1 MSKLSVIIP
10 FCNEHPQVLFTIQ
23 NIAQELRDR
32 VDFEVIAVNNY
43 CDEVT
48 KQGRIEDEAG
58 ESIKSS
64 VLGNKWLKY
73 LTYTDKLSHW
83 QSKNLAVK
91 NSTGDILVFIDAHC
105 IVARDALFKMFEYYS
120 QHHEE
125 LNGTIHLPLTYKILE
140 SRKLI
145 YKLQTDIDKGIVH
158 YTFTSYRDSDIP
170 YEVPCMSSCG
180 SMMTRKL
187 YDQINGWPTE
197 LGIYGGGEN
206 YLNFVL
212 AILGKKKWIM
222 PGGALHHHGD
232 KRGYNW
238 NATDFIRNR
247 TIASYMYGDQELA
260 RKYID
265 NSKGDKQILDNIY
278 NEVIIKC
285 QSHRNIIKAQQVIN
299 IEDWLKNHI

>member
-32 VDFEVIAVNNY
+32 VDFEILAVNNY
-43 CDEVT
+43 CDEVYN
-48 KQGRIEDEAG
+48 QGRIEDVAG
-58 ESIKSS
+58 ESIKASAA
-64 VLGNKWLKY
+64 GNKWLKY

-105 IVARDALFKMFEYYS
+105 IVARDALYKMFDYYS

-140 SRKLI
+140 YRKLI

-158 YTFTSYRDSDIP
+158 YTFTNYTPKSEP
-170 YEVPCMSSCG
+170 FEVPCMSSCG
-180 SMMTRKL
+180 SMMTRAL

-222 PGGALHHHGD
+222 PGEPLFHHGD

-238 NATDFIRNR
+238 NGTDFARNR
-247 TIASYMYGDQELA
+247 CIASFMYGDTELA
-260 RKYID
+260 RRYMAH
-265 NSKGDKQILDNIY
+265 SKGDQTTLTNIC
-278 NEVIIKC
+278 NEVIAKC
-285 QSHRNIIKAQQVIN
+285 QAHRDIIKNQQVIS
-299 IEDWLKNHI
+299 IEDWIKKQN

>member
-32 VDFEVIAVNNY
+32 TDFEIIAVNNY
-43 CDEVT
+43 CDDVA
-48 KQGRIEDEAG
+48 KQGRIEDDAG
-58 ESIKSS
+58 NAIKSS
-64 VLGNKWLKY
+64 VPGNKWLKY

-105 IVARDALFKMFEYYS
+105 IVARDALYKMFDYYS

-158 YTFTSYRDSDIP
+158 YTFTSYRDSDTP

-247 TIASYMYGDQELA
+247 TIATYMYGDCELA

-265 NSKGDKQILDNIY
+265 NSKGDKQTLDNIY
-278 NEVIIKC
+278 NEVITKC
-285 QSHRNIIKAQQVIN
+285 QPHRNIIKKQQVIN

>member
-32 VDFEVIAVNNY
+32 TDFEIIAVNNY
-43 CDEVT
+43 CDDVS
-48 KQGRIEDEAG
+48 KQGRIEDDAG
-58 ESIKSS
+58 SAIKSS
-64 VLGNKWLKY
+64 VPGNKWLKY

-91 NSTGDILVFIDAHC
+91 NSIGDVLVFIDAHC
-105 IVARDALFKMFEYYS
+105 IVARDALYKMFDYYS

-158 YTFTSYRDSDIP
+158 YTFTSYRDSDTP

-247 TIASYMYGDQELA
+247 TIATYMYGDCELA

-265 NSKGDKQILDNIY
+265 NSKGDKQTLDNIY
-278 NEVIIKC
+278 NEVITKC
-285 QSHRNIIKAQQVIN
+285 QPHRNIIKKQQVIN

>member
-32 VDFEVIAVNNY
+32 ADFEIIAVNNY
-43 CDEVT
+43 CDDVA
-48 KQGRIEDEAG
+48 KQGRIEDDAG
-58 ESIKSS
+58 NAIKSS
-64 VLGNKWLKY
+64 VPGNKWLKY

-105 IVARDALFKMFEYYS
+105 IVARDALFKMFDYYS

-140 SRKLI
+140 SQKLI

-158 YTFTSYRDSDIP
+158 YTFTSYRDNDVP

>member
-1 MSKLSVIIP
+1 MSKLSVIVP

-32 VDFEVIAVNNY
+32 ADFEIIAVNNY
-43 CDEVT
+43 CDEVS
-48 KQGRIEDEAG
+48 KQNRIEDDAG
-58 ESIKSS
+58 DAIKSS
-64 VLGNKWLKY
+64 VPGNKWLKY

-105 IVARDALFKMFEYYS
+105 IVARDALFKMFDYYS

-158 YTFTSYRDSDIP
+158 YSFTGYRDSDVP

-180 SMMTRKL
+180 SMMTRKI

-247 TIASYMYGDQELA
+247 TIASYMYGGHELA

-278 NEVIIKC
+278 NEVITKC

>member
-32 VDFEVIAVNNY
+32 TDFEIIAVNNY
-43 CDEVT
+43 CDDVS
-48 KQGRIEDEAG
+48 KQGRIEDDAG
-58 ESIKSS
+58 SAIKSS
-64 VLGNKWLKY
+64 VPGNKWLKY

-91 NSTGDILVFIDAHC
+91 NSIGDVLVFIDAHC
-105 IVARDALFKMFEYYS
+105 IVARDALYKMFDYYS

-158 YTFTSYRDSDIP
+158 YTFTSYRDSDTP

>member
-32 VDFEVIAVNNY
+32 TDFEIIAVNNY
-43 CDEVT
+43 CDDVS
-48 KQGRIEDEAG
+48 KQGRIEDDAG
-58 ESIKSS
+58 SAIKSS
-64 VLGNKWLKY
+64 VPGNKWLKY

>member
-32 VDFEVIAVNNY
+32 ADFEIIAVNNY
-43 CDEVT
+43 CDDVA
-48 KQGRIEDEAG
+48 KQGRIEDDAG
-58 ESIKSS
+58 NAIKSS
-64 VLGNKWLKY
+64 VPGNKWLKY

-105 IVARDALFKMFEYYS
+105 IVARDALFKMFDCYS